1 MVLPLALSNANLLT
15 VNTKENGTNTSR
27 SRI

>member
-1 MVLPLALSNANLLT
+1 MVLPLALSNANLLA